1 MSRMAT
7 DDEAST
13 PNISNARP
21 LSCASRPPLLAQPN
35 PLILHRSSST
45 KYPYH
50 FRRKYNSVIAV
61 QYASYPI
68 RPADRK
74 GETAIALQ
82 RTNTTSATA
91 ANTIPQ
97 SRRDTES
104 ADLYGVCCVCVW
116 GGGSSLPQGDTAYV
130 PPIDIRSGRLRFVR
144 SNA

>member
-13 PNISNARP
+13 SNISNARP
-21 LSCASRPPLLAQPN
+21 LSCASRSILLAQPN
-35 PLILHRSSST
+35 PLILHRSSYP

-50 FRRKYNSVIAV
+50 LRRKYNSVIAV

-74 GETAIALQ
+74 DETAIALQ

-97 SRRDTES
+97 SRRDAES
-104 ADLYGVCCVCVW
+104 ADLYGVCV
-116 GGGSSLPQGDTAYV
+116 GGGGGRLPQGDTAYV